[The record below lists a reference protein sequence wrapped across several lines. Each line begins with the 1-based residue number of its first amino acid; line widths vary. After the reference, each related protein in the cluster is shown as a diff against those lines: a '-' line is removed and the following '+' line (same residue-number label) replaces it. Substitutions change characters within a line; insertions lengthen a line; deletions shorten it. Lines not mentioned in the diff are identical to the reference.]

1 MSRWKKAVKVA
12 AVTGAVAVGA
22 GGYVLTKKM
31 FVDRHA
37 IVSLLFFL
45 YFKLLKLAQN
55 SNFANSK
62 NMALCKFKCRTHAII
77 KHVCM
82 LLPHF

>member
-37 IVSLLFFL
+37 IVSLLIFFI
-45 YFKLLKLAQN
+45 FQTFEV
-55 SNFANSK
+55 ST
-62 NMALCKFKCRTHAII
+62 KFKFCQFKEHGS
-77 KHVCM
+77 M
-82 LLPHF
+82 

>member
-12 AVTGAVAVGA
+12 AVTGAVSVGA

-37 IVSLLFFL
+37 IVSSLLFFIFQIDIAL
-45 YFKLLKLAQN
+45 GLQKLGLIL
-55 SNFANSK
+55 
-62 NMALCKFKCRTHAII
+62 
-77 KHVCM
+77 
-82 LLPHF
+82 

>member
-37 IVSLLFFL
+37 IVSLLIFFI
-45 YFKLLKLAQN
+45 FQTFEVSTKLK
-55 SNFANSK
+55 F
-62 NMALCKFKCRTHAII
+62 CKFKEHGF
-77 KHVCM
+77 M
-82 LLPHF
+82 